1 MAGTITHSWNG
12 TVLTVTS
19 DSGTS
24 SADLKGEKGDK
35 GSRGPQGRAG
45 VIVNADG
52 TVDMSGYATET
63 YVDEQITRVNTGGT
77 IDLKNYAT
85 IKYVDEKVASAGGG
99 TAESIAWDKVTGK
112 PTFAT
117 VATSGSYNDLTDK
130 PTIPQAY
137 TLPEASSTTLGG
149 VKVGSGLSITN
160 GVLSATGSAV
170 ADSIDWSKV
179 QNKPSFASVATSG
192 DYNDLTNKPTIPQE
206 YTLPAASESALGG
219 IKVGSGLSITSDGV
233 LSATGSSSGG
243 SGEAVDLSNYYTK
256 AETDSAIQT
265 AIDGISTGT
274 TVDLSNYYTKA
285 ETESTIDDKIA
296 AIPATDLSGYALK
309 TEIPTNVSELT
320 NDSGYQTEAQVKSLL
335 PTVPTKVSE
344 LENDAYYASKQ
355 YVDNAIPNVSNFIT
369 MAAVEE
375 KGYQTADQVTALI
388 NNNPELPRV
397 TANDNNKV
405 LGVVNGAWAVM
416 ELNSLEEVSF

>member
-1 MAGTITHSWNG
+1 MAGQIFHEWNG
-12 TVLTVTS
+12 TVLTITS

-24 SADLKGEKGDK
+24 SADLKGDTGC
-35 GSRGPQGRAG
+35 RGPQGRAG

-63 YVDEQITRVNTGGT
+63 YVDEQITRVNTGGS
-77 IDLKNYAT
+77 IDLSNYAT
-85 IKYVDEKVASAGGG
+85 KQYVDEKVTSAGGG
-99 TAESIAWDKVTGK
+99 IAESIAWDKVTGK

-160 GVLSATGSAV
+160 GVLSATGSTV

-233 LSATGSSSGG
+233 LSATGSSSG
-243 SGEAVDLSNYYTK
+243 EAVDLSNYYTK
-256 AETDSAIQT
+256 SEVDIAVISLQNS
-265 AIDGISTGT
+265 IDNIEIPT
-274 TVDLSNYYTKA
+274 TDLSNYYTKT
-285 ETESTIDDKIA
+285 ETDNTF
-296 AIPATDLSGYALK
+296 ALK
-309 TEIPTNVSELT
+309 TTVPTKVSDLS
-320 NDSGYQTEAQVKSLL
+320 NDSGYQTAEQVA
-335 PTVPTKVSE
+335 TQV
-344 LENDAYYASKQ
+344 
-355 YVDNAIPNVSNFIT
+355 
-369 MAAVEE
+369 AAVLPEVT
-375 KGYQTADQVTALI
+375 TADNGKI
-388 NNNPELPRV
+388 M
-397 TANDNNKV
+397 
-405 LGVVNGAWAVM
+405 GVVDGAWALV
-416 ELNSLEEVSF
+416 ELSNFEGVSF

>member
-1 MAGTITHSWNG
+1 MAGKITHSWNG

-35 GSRGPQGRAG
+35 GCRGPQGRAG

-52 TVDMSGYATET
+52 SIDMSGYATET
-63 YVDEQITRVNTGGT
+63 YVDEQIANVSSGGT
-77 IDLKNYAT
+77 IDLSNYAT
-85 IKYVDEKVASAGGG
+85 KQYVDEKVASSGGG

-206 YTLPAASESALGG
+206 YTLPAASKSALGG

-265 AIDGISTGT
+265 AIDGIDIP
-274 TVDLSNYYTKA
+274 TVDLSNYYTK
-285 ETESTIDDKIA
+285 TQTDDKFYTKEQTDA
-296 AIPATDLSGYALK
+296 AIQSAMSSATVDLSGYYTKTETDNTFALK
-309 TEIPTNVSELT
+309 TAVPTKTSDLS
-320 NDSGYQTEAQVKSLL
+320 NDSGYQTEAQVL
-335 PTVPTKVSE
+335 
-344 LENDAYYASKQ
+344 
-355 YVDNAIPNVSNFIT
+355 
-369 MAAVEE
+369 
-375 KGYQTADQVTALI
+375 ALI
-388 NNNPELPRV
+388 Q
-397 TANDNNKV
+397 ANMP
-405 LGVVNGAWAVM
+405 ASA
-416 ELNSLEEVSF
+416 EEVSY

>member
-1 MAGTITHSWNG
+1 MAGQIFHEWNG
-12 TVLTVTS
+12 TVLTITS

-24 SADLKGEKGDK
+24 SADLKGDTGC
-35 GSRGPQGRAG
+35 RGPQGRAG

-63 YVDEQITRVNTGGT
+63 YVDEQITRVNTGGS
-77 IDLKNYAT
+77 IDLSNYAT
-85 IKYVDEKVASAGGG
+85 KQYVDDKVAEGGGG

-160 GVLSATGSAV
+160 GVLSATGSTV

-243 SGEAVDLSNYYTK
+243 AVDLSNYYTK
-256 AETDSAIQT
+256 SEVDIAVISLQNS
-265 AIDGISTGT
+265 IDNIEIPT
-274 TVDLSNYYTKA
+274 TDLSNYYTKT
-285 ETESTIDDKIA
+285 ETDNTF
-296 AIPATDLSGYALK
+296 ALK
-309 TEIPTNVSELT
+309 TTVPTKVSDLS
-320 NDSGYQTEAQVKSLL
+320 NDSGYQTAEQVA
-335 PTVPTKVSE
+335 TQV
-344 LENDAYYASKQ
+344 
-355 YVDNAIPNVSNFIT
+355 
-369 MAAVEE
+369 AAVLPEVT
-375 KGYQTADQVTALI
+375 TADNGKI
-388 NNNPELPRV
+388 M
-397 TANDNNKV
+397 
-405 LGVVNGAWAVM
+405 GVVDGAWALV
-416 ELNSLEEVSF
+416 ELSNFEGVSF

>member
-1 MAGTITHSWNG
+1 MAGQIFHEWNG
-12 TVLTVTS
+12 TVLTITS

-24 SADLKGEKGDK
+24 SADLKGDTGC
-35 GSRGPQGRAG
+35 RGPQGRAG

-63 YVDEQITRVNTGGT
+63 YVDEQITRVNTGGS
-77 IDLKNYAT
+77 IDLSNYAT
-85 IKYVDEKVASAGGG
+85 KQYVDEKVASAGGG

-160 GVLSATGSAV
+160 GVLSATGSTV

-256 AETDSAIQT
+256 TQTDAAIQS
-265 AIDGISTGT
+265 AMSSA
-274 TVDLSNYYTKA
+274 TVDLSNYYTKT
-285 ETESTIDDKIA
+285 ETDD
-296 AIPATDLSGYALK
+296 TFALK
-309 TEIPTNVSELT
+309 TTVPTKVSDLS
-320 NDSGYQTEAQVKSLL
+320 NDSGYQTAEQVA
-335 PTVPTKVSE
+335 TQV
-344 LENDAYYASKQ
+344 
-355 YVDNAIPNVSNFIT
+355 
-369 MAAVEE
+369 AAVLPEVT
-375 KGYQTADQVTALI
+375 TADNGKI
-388 NNNPELPRV
+388 M
-397 TANDNNKV
+397 
-405 LGVVNGAWAVM
+405 GVVDGAWALV
-416 ELNSLEEVSF
+416 ELSNFEGVSF

>member
-1 MAGTITHSWNG
+1 MAGQIFHEWNG
-12 TVLTVTS
+12 TVLTITS

-24 SADLKGEKGDK
+24 SADLKGDTGC
-35 GSRGPQGRAG
+35 RGPQGRAG

-52 TVDMSGYATET
+52 TVDMNGYATET

-77 IDLKNYAT
+77 IDLSNYAT
-85 IKYVDEKVASAGGG
+85 KQYVDDKVAEGGGG

-160 GVLSATGSAV
+160 GVLSATGSTV

-233 LSATGSSSGG
+233 LSATGSSSG
-243 SGEAVDLSNYYTK
+243 EAVDLSNYYTK
-256 AETDSAIQT
+256 TQTDDKFYTKEQTDAAIQS
-265 AIDGISTGT
+265 AMSSA
-274 TVDLSNYYTKA
+274 TVDLSNYYTKT
-285 ETESTIDDKIA
+285 ETDNTFALKSTVPTKVS
-296 AIPATDLSGYALK
+296 DLS
-309 TEIPTNVSELT
+309 
-320 NDSGYQTEAQVKSLL
+320 NDSGYQTEAQVL
-335 PTVPTKVSE
+335 
-344 LENDAYYASKQ
+344 
-355 YVDNAIPNVSNFIT
+355 
-369 MAAVEE
+369 
-375 KGYQTADQVTALI
+375 ALI
-388 NNNPELPRV
+388 Q
-397 TANDNNKV
+397 ANMP
-405 LGVVNGAWAVM
+405 ASA
-416 ELNSLEEVSF
+416 EEVSY